1 MILACRSLERAKDA
15 VADIKKECEG
25 QQNTGELIVTE
36 LDLASLQSV
45 RKWSKEILESES
57 KINLLINNAGVM
69 MCPKQITED
78 GNELQFQT
86 NHLGHFLLTMLL
98 LPRIIKSTPARIV
111 NVSSKAHERTYFC
124 NSSTVILL
132 TVCFLDNGAYLR
144 LDDLNFEKQRYSAL
158 HAYGQSKLANVL
170 FTKELAKRIE
180 GVTWFFCCKIL

>member
-1 MILACRSLERAKDA
+1 MFQFQLISIHKKTFIGARVILACRSLERAQNA
-15 VADIKKECEG
+15 VDDIKKECEG

-45 RKWSKEILESES
+45 RKWSTEILNSEN

-98 LPRIIKSTPARIV
+98 LPKIMKSTPARIV
-111 NVSSKAHERTYFC
+111 NVSSKAHERNTIIFVYPQLFYF
-124 NSSTVILL
+124 
-132 TVCFLDNGAYLR
+132 
-144 LDDLNFEKQRYSAL
+144 
-158 HAYGQSKLANVL
+158 
-170 FTKELAKRIE
+170 
-180 GVTWFFCCKIL
+180 